1 MKIEVLYFKDCP
13 NYMPTLDRVRA
24 ILAQEDISDVVLEI
38 EIKDE
43 STARS
48 VGFPGSPT
56 VRINGEDIEPTMRGS
71 AQIGFACRRYPGGLP
86 SEQLIRTAICEAR
99 DQ

>member
-48 VGFPGSPT
+48 VGFPGSST

-71 AQIGFACRRYPGGLP
+71 V
-86 SEQLIRTAICEAR
+86 
-99 DQ
+99 